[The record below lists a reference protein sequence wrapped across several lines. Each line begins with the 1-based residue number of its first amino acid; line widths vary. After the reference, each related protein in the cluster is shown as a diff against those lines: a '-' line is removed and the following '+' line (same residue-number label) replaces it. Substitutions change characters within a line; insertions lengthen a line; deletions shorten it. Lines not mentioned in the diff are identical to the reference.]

1 MQIPLFVLA
10 GEIMNRGGLTQRLI
24 EWSLAI
30 VGHVRG
36 ALSHVAIL
44 TNLILAGVSGSAV
57 ADAVA
62 TGKPLIPAMR
72 KRGYKGSYAAAV
84 IAAGAL
90 LGPIIPPSIPMVV
103 YAQIANVSVIRMF
116 LSGVVP
122 GLMLAAGFFAL
133 CTVIAR
139 RRGYPAEQRTD
150 FAGKVRATGRASWA
164 LAMPLLIILG
174 IRAGL
179 FTETEVAAAVVLY
192 ALVVSLVVYR
202 DMKAGEL
209 PALILEAGRTSA
221 VILFLLAAA
230 GPFSWL
236 VAETQVSEHLV
247 AGIRTISDH
256 PIVILLIVNLLLL
269 VVGSL
274 LEPLPAMVIFLPALL
289 PIGAATRHRPDP
301 LRSGHRHQPDDRHA
315 PPAGGSAQLRRRD
328 DLGRTGHVGRV
339 GDACL
344 PRLVARRAVADRR
357 LPAADHLVAGDG
369 ALTDAARAVA
379 ERTLDSTDRRLG
391 LQVGAG
397 GARRQPMTNR
407 IHGVPMT
414 R

>member
-1 MQIPLFVLA
+1 MQ
-10 GEIMNRGGLTQRLI
+10 
-24 EWSLAI
+24 S
-30 VGHVRG
+30 
-36 ALSHVAIL
+36 
-44 TNLILAGVSGSAV
+44 
-57 ADAVA
+57 

-116 LSGVVP
+116 LAGIVP

-139 RRGYPAEQRTD
+139 RRGYPAEQRTN

-164 LAMPLLIILG
+164 LAMPILIILG

-192 ALVVSLVVYR
+192 ALFVSLVVYR

-209 PALILEAGRTSA
+209 PSLILEAGRSSA

-256 PIVILLIVNLLLL
+256 PVAILLIVNLLLL

-289 PIGAATRHRPDP
+289 PIVPQLGIDPIHFGAVVVINLMIGMLHPPVGLLNFVVATISGERVTSVAWESLAFLGWALVVLFLIVVFPP
-301 LRSGHRHQPDDRHA
+301 L
-315 PPAGGSAQLRRRD
+315 
-328 DLGRTGHVGRV
+328 TTW
-339 GDACL
+339 L
-344 PRLVARRAVADRR
+344 PNTVR
-357 LPAADHLVAGDG
+357 
-369 ALTDAARAVA
+369 
-379 ERTLDSTDRRLG
+379 
-391 LQVGAG
+391 
-397 GARRQPMTNR
+397 
-407 IHGVPMT
+407 
-414 R
+414 